1 MRYLGRH
8 LDIRRHSSDLV
19 ELLVPEVEVAS
30 EDDADLGRVFV
41 DHQTEAELQLLQTLG
56 RMVLKTKI
64 FFLLNLCILSLLRIE
79 LHS

>member
-56 RMVLKTKI
+56 RMVLKTKKD
-64 FFLLNLCILSLLRIE
+64 FFAQPVHIKLASPRAA
-79 LHS
+79 